1 MAGTESPS
9 ASSAHIF
16 LVRMYSCENTFAE
29 SKKKKKNTLSKV
41 RGWLVSAQR
50 VLQPW
55 FSNVDLP
62 LNPLRNMLELCNPDL
77 LKENAVCTL
86 PRVPVG
92 EAGPWKHE

>member
-1 MAGTESPS
+1 M
-9 ASSAHIF
+9 
-16 LVRMYSCENTFAE
+16 
-29 SKKKKKNTLSKV
+29 
-41 RGWLVSAQR
+41 SAQR